1 MSRTKPTVL
10 AKTKP
15 NALIG
20 CLGIVLAGRLGLYV
34 DFDGWVLS
42 WSPAFRRLRRRRLL
56 LRPCVDR
63 KKGRLKAGL
72 QTRAFRVSLPE
83 RKTEG
88 GTPNGKHPSPSPQLA
103 P

>member
-34 DFDGWVLS
+34 DFDGWFSFGVRPSGGSAAGGSAAGGSCLD
-42 WSPAFRRLRRRRLL
+42 PA
-56 LRPCVDR
+56 PI
-63 KKGRLKAGL
+63 GRMA
-72 QTRAFRVSLPE
+72 A
-83 RKTEG
+83 
-88 GTPNGKHPSPSPQLA
+88 
-103 P
+103 